1 MCPKEE
7 RAIALPLDQST
18 NADPLSYRGFNR
30 QGRLMNDGIFLFS
43 SSSIEI
49 LPGVSRRCA
58 RCLSSLCFCRRVE
71 NGRFQRLEK
80 EETRK
85 PQSKSFIFIDFK

>member
-30 QGRLMNDGIFLFS
+30 QGELMNDGIFLFS

-49 LPGVSRRCA
+49 LPGVSRVVFFHTCVV
-58 RCLSSLCFCRRVE
+58 LLVE
-71 NGRFQRLEK
+71 WGMAVSNGWKKKKLVNRNLKALF
-80 EETRK
+80 
-85 PQSKSFIFIDFK
+85 S